1 MSLLWGTAATFKVH
15 EIYIIKERKKK
26 KKDFTLIYLLLKS
39 LKSRMEIQWTKTT

>member
-26 KKDFTLIYLLLKS
+26 KRLHAYLFIVKEPQ
-39 LKSRMEIQWTKTT
+39 K